1 MIYSGI
7 GSRETPNDI
16 LELMFNIGAVLADKG
31 FTLRSGGA
39 LGADKAF
46 LDGCLR
52 NQGKKEIYLPWDG
65 YNNYRGDDDDFFYGC
80 SNKAMQVA
88 SAVHPAWDK
97 CSQGAKKLHA
107 RNIHIIGGVDLNT
120 NSDFIV
126 CWTPRGQSIGG
137 TGQALRLANK
147 LEIPVFNLYFE
158 NTLEELEKY
167 VETGNATGTRRSPCQ
182 ESLEQKAQ

>member
-7 GSRETPNDI
+7 GSRETPNNI

-65 YNNYRGDDDDFFYGC
+65 YNNYGGNDDGFFYGS

-88 SAVHPAWDK
+88 SAIHPAWDK
-97 CSQGAKKLHA
+97 CSQGVKKLHA
-107 RNIHIIGGVDLNT
+107 RNIHIIGGVDLDT

-126 CWTPRGQSIGG
+126 CWTPRGQFIGG
-137 TGQALRLANK
+137 TGQALRLANE
-147 LEIPVFNLYFE
+147 LEIPIFNLYFD

-167 VETGNATGTRRSPCQ
+167 VETGNATGTGESSRQ
-182 ESLEQKAQ
+182 ESLDEEA